1 MIEAECIINLKQAT
15 GYIQPY
21 IELRNRYCE
30 LLLTD
35 TVNFAETN
43 EWLKQD
49 NIEIRGIIR
58 GSALVGIGI
67 LFLNRAGEIAF
78 FTERGGL
85 GHGNELLAIIEG
97 VAKEKGLREVW
108 AWVLSDN
115 MIAQR
120 AFLKNSYRR
129 EEETAKQYRGQTM
142 KGFVFRKKLFRV
154 IADE

>member
-1 MIEAECIINLKQAT
+1 MIEAECIVNLKQAPD
-15 GYIQPY
+15 YIQPY

-35 TVNFAETN
+35 PVNVTETN

-49 NIEIRGIIR
+49 DIEIRGVIR
-58 GSALVGIGI
+58 GSALVGIVI

-78 FTERGGL
+78 FTERVGMGQ
-85 GHGNELLAIIEG
+85 GSALLSIIEG

-108 AWVLSDN
+108 AWVLHDN

-120 AFLKNSYRR
+120 AFLKNCFRR

-154 IADE
+154 ITDE